1 MKISEIIQH
10 LESIAPLELQ
20 EEYDNS
26 GLISGETSVECTGVL
41 VSLDCT
47 VELVREA
54 VEKKC
59 NLIVSHHP
67 LIFRPIRQLTSEN
80 ATGKALIAAIKSD
93 ITIYAIHT
101 NLDNVISGV
110 NAAIADKLGIINRKI
125 LLPKTGMES
134 MGSGLIGDL
143 KVHLREE
150 DLLKQ
155 LKTKFDLAVI
165 RHSPLTG
172 KPVTRVAI
180 CGGAGSFLISNALQ
194 QNAGFFISSDLKYH
208 EFFAAEGQMVIA
220 DIGHFESEQ
229 FTIDLLCQVILEKFP
244 NFAVLKSGTVTNPV
258 NYYI

>member
-10 LESIAPLELQ
+10 FESIAPLGYQ

-67 LIFRPIRQLTSEN
+67 LIFRPIRRIQSEN
-80 ATGKALIAAIKSD
+80 ATGRTLIAAIKSD

-101 NLDNVISGV
+101 NLDNIISGV
-110 NAAIADKLGIINRKI
+110 NGAIADKLELVNRK
-125 LLPKTGMES
+125 LMLPKTGMES
-134 MGSGLIGDL
+134 TGSGLIGDL
-143 KVHLREE
+143 TIPVGEE
-150 DLLKQ
+150 ELLKH
-155 LKTKFDLAVI
+155 LKTKFCLSVI

-172 KPVTRVAI
+172 KPVTRIAL

-208 EFFAAEGQMVIA
+208 EFFEGEGRMVVA